1 MFFECVKLTGKDTRR
16 QLDQSQ
22 KLLDNL
28 QSRYLA
34 QAKTKEASSLREDAF
49 QLHESRKAYLKASMD
64 FCVAAPQLRMSLDK
78 MLVKVFFDRWKD
90 MKATRDSISGTFA
103 KTGIDLERIRG
114 WSREMENGERTF
126 RKEMQE
132 SRRQIEDSA
141 EFAAKPSRELDDYS
155 TPLASATAPKRLV
168 ANNSSKQGQAEKQG
182 WLNLRI
188 LTGKP
193 TRTIWV
199 RRWFFVKKGIFGWL
213 VQGSRSGGVEESERI
228 GVLLC
233 GVRPAAQ
240 EERRFCFEVKT
251 KDTTIMLQ
259 AESQPELVEW
269 MNAFEIAKQKALEDP
284 ASTDSPNLGGPQALD
299 PAFAISQPSA
309 PEFAAS
315 AADAGM
321 QFLSD
326 DHSGSN
332 FDRTTTLPI
341 PGNDLGHAATRS
353 SFDVSSSRRSTMVEK
368 EGESSR
374 EQAARI
380 IQKLDLHRKSTTTSQ
395 SGSGTSIFASSTSA
409 SGGIASLISASHN
422 ILPVGPGIIPQTS
435 SADSQVGRTAGT
447 NMVRNLPSSTLA
459 PSTLAI
465 APTQTNLSATAVIVN
480 GERGI
485 GLGRE
490 DTTGGMPSGILA
502 NLWGSSNWG
511 YINRLE
517 RGELKAISEGGKISN
532 SLSSDIPAERS
543 VTTSA
548 GLIGEDQEKDPV
560 DLRDLTPSH
569 RRTVSLG
576 GGDTELQ
583 RAFIAPQEFPN
594 YYPLQLK
601 TQDAQFRL
609 LFPNVRRQ
617 EKVVL
622 VFRATWN
629 PNDHQEFPGRVYVT
643 AKEIYF
649 YSNHLGLVLITGIS
663 LDTIA
668 EVTAAPGR
676 DCDFVFLHL
685 KDSSQEAEYT
695 RVTIKT
701 FLEPL
706 SLLQRRLDFLVQNC
720 NSEEPR
726 DLESIMKVLIK
737 FEHEEPKRS
746 SSVESWDDITTLA
759 PLGKSSSL
767 RRDLSQRTARD
778 FRATVLVDRGLYG
791 EVNKEEPARFK
802 LPSQPVVYVPRGM
815 TRCAVDKQFAVSPK
829 ALFHVMFGDRS
840 AVWQLLYHERRAQRV
855 KQGPWSQQ
863 GQSHLRRTFEYDI
876 EYLDLIRRTRQ
887 AVVMDTQMID
897 VLNDHLCYVVTDRKT
912 PWHLPYNQHYML
924 VSKIVIT
931 HVAKSKC
938 RLAVYTK
945 VDWSYFPAVAK
956 RMIEKRAL
964 ADLDS
969 DALDLADVIT
979 DQVRKLG
986 AQSRTARAVKIFG
999 YIGQQKQVIEF
1010 GPSDTRLTSQV
1021 RRTMGRR
1028 TLTHLVLE
1036 TVGSFLEDIIT
1047 SIMQWTGALLRWIW
1061 KTGSANSLILLI
1073 LAASVLTNA
1082 FFSTRET
1089 SQWWQ
1094 ERKAGN
1100 FMARLGVGPDLVM
1113 SKAIHISD
1121 LDYATSFN
1129 STHYENPASSWYRF
1143 QSGLIPTNHI
1153 TNILQFSNIPNDYF
1167 HQLPA

>member
-1 MFFECVKLTGKDTRR
+1 M
-16 QLDQSQ
+16 
-22 KLLDNL
+22 
-28 QSRYLA
+28 A

-49 QLHESRKAYLKASMD
+49 QIHEARKAYLKASMD
-64 FCVAAPQLRMSLDK
+64 FCVAAPQLRLSLDK
-78 MLVKVFFDRWKD
+78 MLVRVFFERWKD
-90 MKATRDSISGTFA
+90 MKTTRDAIGGTFA

-114 WSREMENGERTF
+114 WSREMENGERAF
-126 RKEMQE
+126 RKEMNE
-132 SRRQIEDSA
+132 SRKRIEDSA
-141 EFAAKPSRELDDYS
+141 EFAAKPSRELEDYS
-155 TPLASATAPKRLV
+155 IPV
-168 ANNSSKQGQAEKQG
+168 ANAASKRPTGNSSSKKGQAEKQG
-182 WLNLRI
+182 WLSLRT

-193 TRTIWV
+193 TRTVWV
-199 RRWFFVKKGIFGWL
+199 RKWFFVKNGIFGWL

-233 GVRPAAQ
+233 GVRPATQ

-259 AESQPELVEW
+259 AESQLELIEW
-269 MNAFEIAKQKALEDP
+269 MTVFEIAKQKALEDP
-284 ASTDSPNLGGPQALD
+284 ASTDSPGLVEPQPLD
-299 PAFAISQPSA
+299 PAFAISQPTA

-315 AADAGM
+315 AADSGM
-321 QFLSD
+321 QLLSD
-326 DHSGSN
+326 DHSVAG
-332 FDRTTTLPI
+332 FDRTTTLPV
-341 PGNDLGHAATRS
+341 PGNDPGHAATRS

-380 IQKLDLHRKSTTTSQ
+380 IQKLDLHRKSPAVSQ
-395 SGSGTSIFASSTSA
+395 SGTGASVFSSSSPA

-422 ILPVGPGIIPQTS
+422 ILPVGPGVIPQAS
-435 SADSQVGRTAGT
+435 SADSQGGRTAGT
-447 NMVRNLPSSTLA
+447 SVTRNLAFSTLA
-459 PSTLAI
+459 PATLANV
-465 APTQTNLSATAVIVN
+465 PTHTNLSATAVIVN

-485 GLGRE
+485 GLGQGE
-490 DTTGGMPSGILA
+490 GGMPSGILA
-502 NLWGSSNWG
+502 NLWGSLNWG
-511 YINRLE
+511 HINRLE
-517 RGELKAISEGGKISN
+517 HGEMKATPEARRLAN
-532 SLSSDIPAERS
+532 SQEAAGALHATS
-543 VTTSA
+543 VGPT
-548 GLIGEDQEKDPV
+548 GEDQQKDVMDSPNQS
-560 DLRDLTPSH
+560 PSH
-569 RRTVSLG
+569 RRTVSLN
-576 GGDTELQ
+576 GDAPEIR
-583 RAFIAPQEFPN
+583 RALVAPQEFPKN
-594 YYPLQLK
+594 YPLQLK

-609 LFPNVRRQ
+609 LFPNVKRQ

-622 VFRATWN
+622 VFRATWS
-629 PNDHQEFPGRVYVT
+629 PNDEQQFPGRIYVT
-643 AKEIYF
+643 SKEIYF
-649 YSNHLGLVLITGIS
+649 FSNHLGLVLITG
-663 LDTIA
+663 LNLTTIA

-676 DCDFVFLHL
+676 DCDFIFLHL
-685 KDSSQEAEYT
+685 RESHKETEYT
-695 RVTIKT
+695 RITIKT

-706 SLLQRRLDFLVQNC
+706 DLLQRRLNFLVQNC
-720 NSEEPR
+720 NSVEPGN
-726 DLESIMKVLIK
+726 LESIMKVLINL
-737 FEHEEPKRS
+737 ENEEPKRS
-746 SSVESWDDITTLA
+746 PSIESWDDTSTLA
-759 PLGKSSSL
+759 PLGQSSSL

-778 FRATVLVDRGLYG
+778 LRTTVHVDHGLYG
-791 EVNKEEPARFK
+791 GAYKEEAAKFK
-802 LPSQPVVYVPRGM
+802 LPNQPVVYVPRGM

-840 AVWQLLYHERRAQRV
+840 AVWQLLYHERRAQRI

-863 GQSHLRRTFEYDI
+863 GQSHLRRTFEYNI
-876 EYLDLIRRTRQ
+876 EYLDLIRRNRRAT
-887 AVVMDTQMID
+887 VMDTQMID

-956 RMIEKRAL
+956 RMIENRAL

-1010 GPSDTRLTSQV
+1010 GPSDTRLISQV

-1028 TLTHLVLE
+1028 TLMHLFME
-1036 TVGSFLEDIIT
+1036 TIVSFLEDIIT
-1047 SIMQWTGALLRWIW
+1047 SMLQLTGTLLRWIW
-1061 KTGSANSLILLI
+1061 KIGSANSLILLV
-1073 LAASVLTNA
+1073 LAISLLLNA

-1094 ERKAGN
+1094 ERKAGK
-1100 FMARLGVGPDLVM
+1100 FMTRLGIGPDLVM

-1121 LDYATSFN
+1121 LDYAISVN
-1129 STHYENPASSWYRF
+1129 STLYEDPASSWYAF
-1143 QSGLIPTNHI
+1143 LIYP
-1153 TNILQFSNIPNDYF
+1153 L
-1167 HQLPA
+1167 LPKSSY